1 MAKILTQTAVEAL
14 KPGPARR
21 EVPDA
26 KVPGLRIIVQPS
38 GARSWALRYRFL
50 DAPKKLTIGPYPAV
64 SLADAR
70 KKAMEAHAEIARG
83 NDPSAQK
90 KAAKDAAKAAERQD
104 DLIENVIAEY
114 VERYAKARTRD
125 WRETQRILNRDV
137 SERWRGR
144 RVDEI
149 RKPDIIRMLNSII
162 ARGAER
168 GVNRIFAL
176 VRKFF
181 RWCVERGLIDVSP
194 CDGLRKPALE
204 RSRDRVLSNDELA
217 LLWRASEQ
225 LRFPYGEIIK
235 LLTLSGA
242 RRDEIAGARWA
253 KSTSTRS
260 SSPSLRSEARTSERT
275 LCRSRVRH
283 SRSLRTCR
291 ELRAM
296 IASLAAENPASRA
309 GLP

>member
-1 MAKILTQTAVEAL
+1 MGKILTQTAVEAL

-90 KAAKDAAKAAERQD
+90 KAAKDAAKDAERQD

-149 RKPDIIRMLNSII
+149 RKPDIIRMLELYHRPRCRARRQPHLCARPQVFPLVRRTRIDRREPLRRSAQACAREI
-162 ARGAER
+162 ARPRA
-168 GVNRIFAL
+168 
-176 VRKFF
+176 
-181 RWCVERGLIDVSP
+181 VE
-194 CDGLRKPALE
+194 
-204 RSRDRVLSNDELA
+204 
-217 LLWRASEQ
+217 
-225 LRFPYGEIIK
+225 
-235 LLTLSGA
+235 
-242 RRDEIAGARWA
+242 
-253 KSTSTRS
+253 
-260 SSPSLRSEARTSERT
+260 
-275 LCRSRVRH
+275 
-283 SRSLRTCR
+283 
-291 ELRAM
+291 
-296 IASLAAENPASRA
+296 
-309 GLP
+309 